1 MIEFFSDKYVIYES
15 NDIRMQ
21 HLHEALQFFR
31 DWQEETKERKRN
43 FLSEK
48 LWFDLNSMVLGFCY
62 LVRFK
67 LQKFPG
73 SVIKPSIMNQDIVEN
88 HFSQLRGA
96 NGQNENP
103 TYLLATATQNS
114 VIFGQS
120 TISKK
125 CNTGGTTTHSFTEL
139 PKEKLFSK
147 KR

>member
-1 MIEFFSDKYVIYES
+1 
-15 NDIRMQ
+15 
-21 HLHEALQFFR
+21 
-31 DWQEETKERKRN
+31 
-43 FLSEK
+43 
-48 LWFDLNSMVLGFCY
+48 
-62 LVRFK
+62 
-67 LQKFPG
+67 
-73 SVIKPSIMNQDIVEN
+73 MNQDVVEN
-88 HFSQLRGA
+88 HFSHLRGA

-125 CNTGGTTTHSFTEL
+125 CNTGGSATNSFTEL